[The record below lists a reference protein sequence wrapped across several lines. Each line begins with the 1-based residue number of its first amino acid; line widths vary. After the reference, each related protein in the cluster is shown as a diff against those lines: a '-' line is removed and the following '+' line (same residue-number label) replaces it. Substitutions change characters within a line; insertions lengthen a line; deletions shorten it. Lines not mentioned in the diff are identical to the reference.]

1 MAGLFILRAGFR
13 VPLAL
18 DDAHHCGIHSKH
30 QPLKTLYPL
39 HYTSPKETGE
49 MIFRLSSVLWLLFAL
64 AGCESLG
71 YYSQAA
77 SGQLS
82 LLNDRQ
88 PIEQLIEDPTT
99 AVDLRAQLQLVLELR
114 AFAHSELLLPVE
126 GQYSHYVN
134 LERDYVVWN
143 VFAAPELSLEP
154 KTWCYP
160 FAGCSA
166 YRGYF
171 KQQGVRKYALE
182 LAEQGYDTY
191 VGGVAAYST
200 LGWLND
206 PVLNTFIYREESQLA
221 DLIFHELAHQLL
233 YVPGDTMFNE
243 SFATT
248 VSAVGVQRWMEKR
261 NNTEQYEEYLKGRA
275 QQEDFI
281 RLLSRY
287 RERLL
292 QVYEAPSGDVEKRRR
307 KKEQIERLREAFISL
322 QQQWGDSQAYSA
334 WMATP
339 INNAKLNS
347 VALYHDLVP
356 ALERLLAEEKYQLPN
371 FYQRCTQLAGLSP
384 EERRAL
390 LEAPLN

>member
-1 MAGLFILRAGFR
+1 
-13 VPLAL
+13 
-18 DDAHHCGIHSKH
+18 
-30 QPLKTLYPL
+30 
-39 HYTSPKETGE
+39 
-49 MIFRLSSVLWLLFAL
+49 MIFRLSSPLLLCFAL
-64 AGCESLG
+64 AGCESLA

-82 LLNDRQ
+82 MLNDRQ

-99 AVDLRAQLQLVLELR
+99 PVDLRTQLQLVLELR
-114 AFAHSELLLPVE
+114 AFAQSGLLLPVE

-160 FAGCSA
+160 IAGCSA

-171 KQQGVRKYALE
+171 SQQGALAYAAA
-182 LAEQGYDTY
+182 LADQGYDTY

-206 PVLNTFIYREESQLA
+206 SVLSTFIYRSEPELA

-248 VSAVGVQRWMEKR
+248 VAAAGVQRWMQQQ
-261 NNTEQYEEYLKGRA
+261 NNTEQYEKYLEGRA
-275 QQEDFI
+275 RQEQFI
-281 RLLSRY
+281 HLLGRY
-287 RERLL
+287 RERLVH
-292 QVYEAPSGDVEKRRR
+292 VYEVPSGDIEKRRR
-307 KKEQIERLREAFISL
+307 KKEQIEQLREAYNLL
-322 QQQWGDSQAYSA
+322 QLQWGDSHAYSA
-334 WMATP
+334 WMAATV
-339 INNAKLNS
+339 NNAKLNS
-347 VALYHDLVP
+347 VALYHELVP
-356 ALERLLAEEKYQLPN
+356 AFERLLAKEKYQLPN
-371 FYQRCTQLAGLSP
+371 FYQRCIQLADLSP
-384 EERRAL
+384 EKRRAL